1 MDRKERENYRIAL
14 LSEELASAFFSIF
27 FKFTVWN
34 SVQQSRG
41 DSFNAHARWLP
52 FTHILKTDP
61 PRSEIPLKQ
70 QHVQWEKK
78 SKRK

>member
-34 SVQQSRG
+34 SVQQSRS

-61 PRSEIPLKQ
+61 PWSEIPLKQ
-70 QHVQWEKK
+70 HVQREKK
-78 SKRK
+78 NKRK